1 MARVVL
7 SPGREASTRR
17 GADKVKLDDAFGIHE
32 QAVRVRTQRAEIL
45 AGNLANADTPGF
57 KARDVDFAAVLRGET
72 SGRVALATTQSG
84 HLSGEG
90 GAVATGSLLYR
101 NPTQAS
107 LDGNTVDIAREQV
120 EFSSNAMQYQ
130 ASLRLLEGKV
140 RSLLTAIKG
149 D

>member
-1 MARVVL
+1 M
-7 SPGREASTRR
+7 
-17 GADKVKLDDAFGIHE
+17 KLDDAFGIHE
-32 QAVRVRTQRAEIL
+32 QAVRLRTQRAEIL

-57 KARDVDFAAVLRGET
+57 KARDVDFAALLRKEMPGDV
-72 SGRVALATTQSG
+72 RLATTQPG
-84 HLSGEG
+84 HV
-90 GAVATGSLLYR
+90 GAASQGVAASQLLYR

-107 LDGNTVDIAREQV
+107 LDGNTVDVVREQV

-130 ASLRLLEGKV
+130 ASLRFLEGKL

>member
-1 MARVVL
+1 M
-7 SPGREASTRR
+7 
-17 GADKVKLDDAFGIHE
+17 KLDDAFGIHE
-32 QAVRVRTQRAEIL
+32 QAVRLRTQRAEIL

-57 KARDVDFAAVLRGET
+57 KARDVDFAALLRQEMPGDV
-72 SGRVALATTQSG
+72 GLATTRPG
-84 HLSGEG
+84 HVG
-90 GAVATGSLLYR
+90 GTSQGVATSALLYR

-107 LDGNTVDIAREQV
+107 LDGNTVDVVREQV

-130 ASLRLLEGKV
+130 ASLRFLEGKL